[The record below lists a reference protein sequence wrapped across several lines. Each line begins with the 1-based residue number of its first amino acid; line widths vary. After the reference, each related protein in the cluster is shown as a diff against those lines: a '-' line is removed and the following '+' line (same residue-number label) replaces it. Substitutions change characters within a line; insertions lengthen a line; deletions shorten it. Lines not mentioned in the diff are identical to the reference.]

1 MKREVIRA
9 EMAEDV
15 IQKVLLLRKNM
26 RSHTVSTQDVIED
39 ASQHSVQ
46 LYVMISA
53 LVQDVIQRET
63 RLKMCRQMTDVCQ
76 DHVTYYDTEGLQ
88 LLF

>member
-1 MKREVIRA
+1 MSGYCNIISHTMKREVIRA

-39 ASQHSVQ
+39 ASQHGVQ

-63 RLKMCRQMTDVCQ
+63 RLKCADK
-76 DHVTYYDTEGLQ
+76 
-88 LLF
+88 

>member
-26 RSHTVSTQDVIED
+26 WSHTVSTQDVIED
-39 ASQHSVQ
+39 ASQHGVQ
-46 LYVMISA
+46 LYMRISA
-53 LVQDVIQRET
+53 L
-63 RLKMCRQMTDVCQ
+63 
-76 DHVTYYDTEGLQ
+76 
-88 LLF
+88 F